1 MDSTVLA
8 VVVATV
14 LAGIGGFFAPA
25 LIARIPEIEPEPD
38 DPSPDSPRTDAES
51 ESMPEGDATVDV
63 ATVEEPPEPFADI
76 ARLPGLGRKSAVAA
90 AVAGAVVG
98 FGVDWTWALVLWVPL
113 VPVSVALA
121 VVDWRTR
128 LLPTV
133 VLRPTYVV
141 LLVLALAGW
150 AVTRDTHALLTALL
164 GSLVAYLFFAV
175 FWFIYP
181 RGLGGGDVRLAGVL
195 GIPLGWLGW
204 GALLVGIYS
213 GFLLGGILGGL
224 LALLKI
230 VDRKGVPFGPF
241 MLLGALIG
249 LLWGEPLWSSIVSG

>member
-1 MDSTVLA
+1 M
-8 VVVATV
+8 

-113 VPVSVALA
+113 VPVAVALA

-128 LLPTV
+128 LLPTA